1 MTTKKRTGNEKTITL
16 DVSNLKDLGDH
27 ELLLA
32 IFALVFELHRI
43 AIKE

>member
-1 MTTKKRTGNEKTITL
+1 MTTKKRTKNEKTITF
-16 DVSNLKDLGDH
+16 DISDLKDLGDH
-27 ELLLA
+27 ELLMA